1 MDQVVAD
8 FGFESIAINV
18 QSVPREIQVMTA
30 CTGTGMCELAASA
43 LIAELNQR
51 FIARPTFDLTKGS
64 QPQSDSFTKSYI
76 LQVSGR
82 LNSGSA
88 IWHLE
93 FGMSLSKSEPGLS

>member
-43 LIAELNQR
+43 LIAEIHCAAYAGYSFQ
-51 FIARPTFDLTKGS
+51 GS
-64 QPQSDSFTKSYI
+64 QS
-76 LQVSGR
+76 V
-82 LNSGSA
+82 
-88 IWHLE
+88 
-93 FGMSLSKSEPGLS
+93 